1 MNELSLL
8 QHSAAPA
15 GHFFGSRSA
24 ASSAEIIRK
33 QDLVP
38 SSLKKSYLLNRR
50 EIWVIVIFIKMK
62 YRRNVKKKKK
72 KLAFKSFILLNA
84 SQKQL
89 FQFKFSL

>member
-1 MNELSLL
+1 MSFHSSDTQQHL
-8 QHSAAPA
+8 QVT
-15 GHFFGSRSA
+15 FFGSRSA

-62 YRRNVKKKKK
+62 YRKM
-72 KLAFKSFILLNA
+72 
-84 SQKQL
+84 
-89 FQFKFSL
+89 